1 MPPREF
7 LEAIKNEFWSELGR
21 VIENLEMAWMI
32 KPWMGGFW
40 NRFSITRPN
49 EDYGKYSQIETK
61 YFRVSRN
68 HVIFA
73 GLRSMTNDQ
82 VAGVV

>member
-1 MPPREF
+1 MDRVF
-7 LEAIKNEFWSELGR
+7 GRTAWSPKM
-21 VIENLEMAWMI
+21 IEI
-32 KPWMGGFW
+32 IF
-40 NRFSITRPN
+40 FITRPN
-49 EDYGKYSQIETK
+49 KDNDTCGQIETK

-82 VAGVV
+82 VTGVV

>member
-1 MPPREF
+1 M
-7 LEAIKNEFWSELGR
+7 
-21 VIENLEMAWMI
+21 IEI
-32 KPWMGGFW
+32 DCF
-40 NRFSITRPN
+40 ITRPN
-49 EDYGKYSQIETK
+49 KDNDTYGQIETK

-82 VAGVV
+82 VTGVV